1 MASEDREGLR
11 ARIAGHLEREA
22 KQPVQVMG
30 LEPLAGGAC
39 QDNWR
44 VDLQVDGQTRR
55 YVLRSDSAG
64 SLPGSLGR
72 RVELAVVRAA
82 HAGGVRTPDARWPAD
97 GLVRAGGYAYFL
109 DWVGGEAIGR
119 RVVKSPELEAARAVL
134 PVQLATELAR
144 I

>member
-1 MASEDREGLR
+1 MASEELR
-11 ARIAGHLEREA
+11 ARITDHLQREL
-22 KQPVQVMG
+22 KQPVQLAA

-44 VDLQVDGQTRR
+44 LDLSIEGRSRR

-72 RVELAVVRAA
+72 KVELAVVRAA
-82 HAGGVRTPDARWPAD
+82 HAAGVKTPDARWPGE

-109 DWVGGEAIGR
+109 DWISGEAIGR
-119 RVVKSPELEAARAVL
+119 RVVKSPELEGARAKL
-134 PVQLATELAR
+134 PEQLAEQL
-144 I
+144 